1 MNTTTNTTQKKASFQ
16 TTPDMIGKYINRILY
31 TDREPLG
38 KIVGIKSKTILYVQR
53 VSASE
58 NKTKMNFHIGGFS
71 AHCDNNWAQE
81 YDYIEEDEIIEIRMT
96 LGRNGGMRICDRPMK
111 YYDYNF

>member
-1 MNTTTNTTQKKASFQ
+1 MNTTNTRQKRASFQ
-16 TTPDMIGKYINRILY
+16 ATPDMIGKYINLILY

-38 KIVGIKSKTILYVQR
+38 KIVGVKSKTILYVQR
-53 VSASE
+53 ITTSD
-58 NKTKMNFHIGGFS
+58 NKTKMDFIVGGF
-71 AHCDNNWAQE
+71 AGHCSNNWEQE
-81 YDYIEEDEIIEIRMT
+81 YDFIEENEIMEIKMT